1 MKYEVTYIYSGGRG
15 KKALNPEASDFFY
28 GYLEL
33 KSKNH
38 NVNFIDLSD
47 KKTNVLD
54 KLILKLTKLPIYF
67 SKALSIKN
75 FRLIQ

>member
-33 KSKNH
+33 KEKNH
-38 NVNFIDLSD
+38 NVHFIDLSD

-54 KLILKLTKLPIYF
+54 KLILKINKTSNLFLKH
-67 SKALSIKN
+67 
-75 FRLIQ
+75 